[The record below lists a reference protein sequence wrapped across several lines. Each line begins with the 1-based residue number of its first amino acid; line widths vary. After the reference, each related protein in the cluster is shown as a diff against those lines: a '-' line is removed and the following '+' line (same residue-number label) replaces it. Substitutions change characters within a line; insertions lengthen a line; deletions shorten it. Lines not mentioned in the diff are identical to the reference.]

1 MMDSVSPKTMMLMLH
16 NDENLIGIVDKYLHT
31 YVKLIL
37 YILPKAKYQIKC
49 HFFRHLSN
57 EIMNEIKLRQEQRI
71 MRLIKL
77 GQLILRR

>member
-1 MMDSVSPKTMMLMLH
+1 MLR

-49 HFFRHLSN
+49 HFFPPLN

-71 MRLIKL
+71 MRLGITLCRPKN
-77 GQLILRR
+77 